1 MALSSAIYGLWV
13 ASICLQT
20 LLGIVLLAKKSWGKF
35 PFFTSYALF
44 NLCEVIAC
52 YLSRGNGTLYF
63 RVWSSFESVS
73 ILLGLGVVYEIFHTI
88 FVQHPALRRLAS
100 LLFAA
105 SVLLLLAV
113 GGFVI
118 WTKSPSGAKSMI
130 SAVLIVAEAT
140 RILEVGLLMFLFVF
154 ASAFGLHW
162 RQATF
167 GIALGLGICTAV
179 ELLSVTMQ
187 SEWGASGSV
196 LLLNLGRMLA
206 FNISLLIW
214 IGYIVVPERAHVS
227 EMPETAQLEQW
238 NQALLELIH
247 Q

>member
-13 ASICLQT
+13 ASICLQV
-20 LLGIVLLAKKSWGKF
+20 LLGVVLLAKKSLHKF

-44 NLCEVIAC
+44 NLFEIIGG
-52 YLSRGNGTLYF
+52 YLLRGNGPLYF
-63 RVWSSFESVS
+63 RFYWSSVGIS
-73 ILLGLGVVYEIFHTI
+73 ILLGLGVVYEVFRTI

-100 LLFAA
+100 ILFAA
-105 SVLLLLAV
+105 AVVLLVAA
-113 GGFVI
+113 GVI
-118 WTKSPSGAKSMI
+118 VVWIKSPGGSKSMT
-130 SAVLIVAEAT
+130 SAVLVIAEAT

-187 SEWGASGSV
+187 SEWGASEVV
-196 LLLNLGRMLA
+196 LLLNLARMLA
-206 FNISLLIW
+206 FNMSLLIW

-227 EMPETAQLEQW
+227 ELPETAQLEQW